1 VAGAGEHGDPGDEQD
16 DAEADCGPEE
26 AVDELIQLATAHGGQ
41 RTADR

>member
-1 VAGAGEHGDPGDEQD
+1 VNTVIQADEQD